1 MKKMTLY
8 KAYLPVSFLNIL
20 TQYLDEQSLKAV
32 DIRKTLQELSEGQHI
47 DTLTFSQLLDQIQ
60 QLTPLPA
67 LGLRIGALAKPE
79 DFGLVGNLLTS
90 CSTLKQALIRYGR
103 YQTLVLTDLTAKIE
117 IKNDA
122 YSFQWMLPGAD
133 NPLLHEFGLI
143 IFVKL
148 YQSLISRQNAPTSVA
163 LPIKKPKETHIYQ
176 AILGCPVEFNSATL
190 RVNIPIHL
198 MLLNISTSDPSLLKI
213 FDQQA
218 KFLLTEEKY
227 QDKTFEPFLLK
238 LREQILI
245 AMKDGDTR
253 ASTVCVKMGFSL
265 RSFYRKLSDNHH
277 NYRSVLADSRCRL
290 SKRYLVDGQ
299 FTSLEIAFLLGYSE
313 QSAFIRAF
321 KEWTG
326 ITPGEY
332 RLSENKR

>member
-1 MKKMTLY
+1 MTQH

-32 DIRKTLQELSEGQHI
+32 DVRQTLQELSKGQRI
-47 DTLTFSQLLDQIQ
+47 DTLIFSQLLNQIH

-67 LGLRIGALAKPE
+67 LGLRIGAMAKPE

-103 YQTLVLTDLTAKIE
+103 YQELVLTDLAAKVE
-117 IKNDA
+117 IQGDA
-122 YSFQWMLPGAD
+122 YSYQWMLRGVD
-133 NPLLHEFGLI
+133 NRLLYEFGLI

-148 YQSLISRQNAPTSVA
+148 YQSLINRQIAPVSVA
-163 LPIKKPKETHIYQ
+163 LPIKKPKEINIYQ
-176 AILGCPVEFNSATL
+176 AILGCPVEFNSPTL
-190 RVNIPIHL
+190 RVNIPMHL
-198 MLLNISTSDPSLLKI
+198 TLLNISTRDPSLLKI

-227 QDKTFEPFLLK
+227 QDKTFEPFLLT

-253 ASTVCVKMGFSL
+253 ASTVSVKMGFSL
-265 RSFYRKLSDNHH
+265 RSFYRKLSDNDH
-277 NYRSVLADSRCRL
+277 NYRSILADSRCRL

-321 KEWTG
+321 KEWMG

-332 RLSENKR
+332 RLSVK